1 MLLLEENEPPSPIAW
16 TAELSLGRV
25 IALNTSNAITPTM
38 SKTVKNRINRSE
50 WFFLHPKLA
59 L

>member
-1 MLLLEENEPPSPIAW
+1 MLLLEENESPSPVAW
-16 TAELSLGRV
+16 TAELPLGRV
-25 IALNTSNAITPTM
+25 IALNTSTAITPTM

-50 WFFLHPKLA
+50 WFFLLLKLA